1 MATAQQD
8 TMLPTMTAA
17 ALLAL
22 AQEARQTR
30 QAQQEAELA
39 KQKDERAKRDAT
51 CIKARQDEAARI
63 IAKFQQAME
72 SGTIAKAA
80 QQGRTSQA
88 IDHFYPPNSTLPD
101 GTMAPWDL
109 THTAPKEGCPRIL
122 VVLGPR
128 PTDQTGKPSG
138 KPDPSLLP
146 GGKTALDIAKESLPA
161 GFYLFT
167 EFSPKTRPDGSPNP
181 YFKRNTIY
189 ITWEQPDTRPKTK
202 HQQRRPPPAPTTKQ
216 DTTTTTTEEKD
227 PLQQLA
233 NMCKA

>member
-17 ALLAL
+17 QLLAL
-22 AQEARQTR
+22 AQEARQTKQEQ
-30 QAQQEAELA
+30 QAAELA

-51 CIKARQDEAARI
+51 IIKARQDEATRI
-63 IAKFQQAME
+63 IHKFTQAME

-80 QQGRTSQA
+80 KQGRTAQA

-101 GTMAPWDL
+101 GKDAPWEL
-109 THTAPKEGCPRIL
+109 THTAPANGCPRIL
-122 VVLGPR
+122 VILGPKPTDTDGR
-128 PTDQTGKPSG
+128 PTGR
-138 KPDPSLLP
+138 PDHNLLP
-146 GGKTALDIAKESLPA
+146 GAKTALDIAKESLPA

-167 EFSPKTRPDGSPNP
+167 EFSPKTRPDGSQNP

-189 ITWEQPDTRPKTK
+189 ITWQEPTTPTPRP
-202 HQQRRPPPAPTTKQ
+202 RRPPTTTKTQ
-216 DTTTTTTEEKD
+216 TKTETKEETQED

-233 NMCKA
+233 NLCKPRTE